1 MDSILFYLFAGIVAA
16 GAVGVAASRNIIRT
30 AVYLLFALAGVAG
43 IYLLLGAEFLAA
55 VQLVIYVGGTLI
67 LIIFGVMLTSRSAKI
82 HFEPTLTETIVAVV
96 IGVVLLG
103 SLCAALA
110 HLPEPAIAASPSYS
124 LTALG
129 ASLLGEFVIPFELIS
144 ILLLVVMIG
153 AAYLGKG
160 RREKPAAKDA
170 NSAEAQI
177 L

>member
-30 AVYLLFALAGVAG
+30 AVYLLFALMGVAG
-43 IYLLLGAEFLAA
+43 IYLLLGAK
-55 VQLVIYVGGTLI
+55 
-67 LIIFGVMLTSRSAKI
+67 M
-82 HFEPTLTETIVAVV
+82 HFEPTLAETIIAAL
-96 IGVVLLG
+96 IGGVLLIA
-103 SLCAALA
+103 LCAGLA
-110 HLPEPAIAASPSYS
+110 HLPEPAAAVSPSYS

-160 RREKPAAKDA
+160 RRDKGQDGKAGSGEQRRTARENAKPG
-170 NSAEAQI
+170 EVQT